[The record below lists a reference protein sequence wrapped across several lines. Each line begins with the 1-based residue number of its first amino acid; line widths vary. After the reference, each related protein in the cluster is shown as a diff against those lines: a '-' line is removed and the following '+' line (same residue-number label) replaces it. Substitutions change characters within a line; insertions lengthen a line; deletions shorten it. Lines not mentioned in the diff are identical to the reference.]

1 MRRLSPFRVNS
12 VRARILLLAVL
23 TCLLLGAAAFGVV
36 LLLHNSESSVISD
49 SERHLTAL
57 SQSLA
62 HDYTNQATYEL
73 QQGRQPALAMPKDPG
88 SDQILALMTTV
99 VLGREVGVEG
109 GFYSPASDD
118 LFGYAFP
125 THEGPGIKKD
135 IPGNE
140 RPSITDVARKAVQ
153 RNQTQTLRFSGARD
167 AIVFVATPIQAGE
180 TIVGSTWMM
189 QRMPGINSRKSIR
202 VLLGSVAFALAALTC
217 ALLAFLITTRVQS
230 GVGAIMWRLDR
241 LQQDLSDPRS
251 AKPQLAE
258 FENVLAGIDALSTA
272 LRAKIARE
280 RDLENQLRHQER
292 LSALGQF
299 AAGIAHE
306 VRNPLATIRL
316 RTQMTQRAN
325 GDSATQ
331 RNMAVIEEEIKR
343 LDAMI
348 ERLLY
353 FSRPIQLVIQPADLR
368 LLCDNVLLAWSGRPQ
383 AVGIQFECIGAEDLE
398 CPVDSPKFRQV
409 LENLVSNSIEAL
421 HTNHAQPGRI
431 TVRLSAEGQFAQIQV
446 EDNGPGLSAEA
457 QSMALN
463 PFFTTKDTGTGL
475 GLSIAYEIVKAHEGE
490 LRLENRVEGGVIT
503 TVRLPLA
510 PSARKETDR

>member
-153 RNQTQTLRFSGARD
+153 RNQTQTLRF
-167 AIVFVATPIQAGE
+167 
-180 TIVGSTWMM
+180 
-189 QRMPGINSRKSIR
+189 
-202 VLLGSVAFALAALTC
+202 
-217 ALLAFLITTRVQS
+217 
-230 GVGAIMWRLDR
+230 
-241 LQQDLSDPRS
+241 
-251 AKPQLAE
+251 
-258 FENVLAGIDALSTA
+258 
-272 LRAKIARE
+272 
-280 RDLENQLRHQER
+280 
-292 LSALGQF
+292 
-299 AAGIAHE
+299 
-306 VRNPLATIRL
+306 
-316 RTQMTQRAN
+316 
-325 GDSATQ
+325 
-331 RNMAVIEEEIKR
+331 
-343 LDAMI
+343 
-348 ERLLY
+348 
-353 FSRPIQLVIQPADLR
+353 
-368 LLCDNVLLAWSGRPQ
+368 
-383 AVGIQFECIGAEDLE
+383 
-398 CPVDSPKFRQV
+398 
-409 LENLVSNSIEAL
+409 
-421 HTNHAQPGRI
+421 
-431 TVRLSAEGQFAQIQV
+431 
-446 EDNGPGLSAEA
+446 
-457 QSMALN
+457 
-463 PFFTTKDTGTGL
+463 
-475 GLSIAYEIVKAHEGE
+475 
-490 LRLENRVEGGVIT
+490 
-503 TVRLPLA
+503 
-510 PSARKETDR
+510 